1 MGNRPDG
8 VNPIT
13 NQGLARYA
21 GALIAGVLAVQGY
34 TAFVADGR
42 VTAGTMLLLA
52 AVALYMV
59 VFTARNATALRQRPY
74 GTYFAHAVAYLII
87 NGSFWVHAWILI
99 LSGRSDMLQQG
110 WSGPLMSM
118 SVLWGAGLLVHTIG
132 AMLSRGYE
140 HVEV

>member
-1 MGNRPDG
+1 MGKRSDG
-8 VNPIT
+8 VIPIT
-13 NQGLARYA
+13 NQGLARYM
-21 GALIAGVLAVQGY
+21 GALVVGVLVVQGY

-59 VFTARNATALRQRPY
+59 VFAVRNATALRQRAY

-87 NGSFWVHAWILI
+87 NGSFWVHAWILKLI
-99 LSGRSDMLQQG
+99 GRDETLQQG
-110 WSGPLMSM
+110 WSGPLVSM

>member
-1 MGNRPDG
+1 MGIRPDG
-8 VNPIT
+8 VTPIT
-13 NQGLARYA
+13 NQGLARYT
-21 GALIAGVLAVQGY
+21 GTLFVGVLVVQGY
-34 TAFVADGR
+34 TAYVAQGR
-42 VTAGTMLLLA
+42 VTAGTALLLA

-59 VFTARNATALRQRPY
+59 VFTVRNGTALRQRAY

-87 NGSFWVHAWILI
+87 NCSFWLHAWILV
-99 LSGRSDMLQQG
+99 LNGRDETLQQG

>member
-1 MGNRPDG
+1 MGTRPDG
-8 VNPIT
+8 VTPII
-13 NQGLARYA
+13 NQGLARYT
-21 GALIAGVLAVQGY
+21 GALFVGVLVVQGY

-42 VTAGTMLLLA
+42 VTAGTALLLA

-59 VFTARNATALRQRPY
+59 VFTVRYGTALRQRAY
-74 GTYFAHAVAYLII
+74 GAYFAHAVAYLII
-87 NGSFWVHAWILI
+87 NGSFWVHAWILM
-99 LSGRSDMLQQG
+99 LSGRDEILQQG
-110 WSGPLMSM
+110 WSGPLVSM